1 MAFYVSVP
9 RDLSRVK
16 TKVFFNLTKRQIIC
30 FGLAACIGIPVFFL
44 LKDKAGTSVA
54 SMAMIFTMLPLF
66 FMAMYEKNGM
76 PVEELLR
83 LFYESRIRRPKQRPY
98 KTDNY
103 YTAMEREE
111 KARKEIDGIVKR
123 SIQSK
128 RKSST

>member
-30 FGLAACIGIPVFFL
+30 FGLAACIGVPVFFL
-44 LKDKAGTSVA
+44 VKDKGGTSLA
-54 SMAMIFTMLPLF
+54 SMCMIFTMLPLF

-76 PVEELLR
+76 PVEDLIR
-83 LFYESRIRRPKQRPY
+83 LFYVSRIKRPKQRPY

-103 YTAMEREE
+103 YTALEREA
-111 KARKEIDGIVKR
+111 KARKEIDGIVRK

-128 RKSST
+128 RKNRT

>member
-30 FGLAACIGIPVFFL
+30 FGLAACIGVPVFFL
-44 LKDKAGTSVA
+44 VKDRGGTSLA
-54 SMAMIFTMLPLF
+54 SMCMIFTMLPLF

-76 PVEELLR
+76 PVEVFLQHFVEAKLK
-83 LFYESRIRRPKQRPY
+83 RPKVRPY

-103 YTAMEREE
+103 YSALERENR
-111 KARKEIDGIVKR
+111 ARKEVERIVSENSKK
-123 SIQSK
+123 QSG
-128 RKSST
+128 RQ

>member
-30 FGLAACIGIPVFFL
+30 FGLAACIGVPVFFL
-44 LKDKAGTSVA
+44 VKEGGGTSLA
-54 SMAMIFTMLPLF
+54 SMCMIFTMLPLF

-76 PVEELLR
+76 PVEDLIR
-83 LFYESRIRRPKQRPY
+83 LFYVSRIKRPKQRPY

-103 YTAMEREE
+103 YTALEREE
-111 KARKEIDGIVKR
+111 KAGKEIDGIVRK

-128 RKSST
+128 RKNRT

>member
-44 LKDKAGTSVA
+44 LKDKAETSIA
-54 SMAMIFTMLPLF
+54 SLAMIFTMLPLF

-83 LFYESRIRRPKQRPY
+83 LFYESRIRSPKQRPY

-111 KARKEIDGIVKR
+111 KARKEIDGIVTR
-123 SIQSK
+123 SIQNK

>member
-16 TKVFFNLTKRQIIC
+16 TKVFFNLTKRQLIC
-30 FGLAACIGIPVFFL
+30 FGLAACIGLPVFFL
-44 LKDKAGTSVA
+44 FKEKGGASLA
-54 SMAMIFTMLPLF
+54 SMCMIFTMLPFF

-76 PVEELLR
+76 PPEELIR

-103 YTAMEREE
+103 YTALERDA
-111 KARKEIDGIVKR
+111 KARKEIEKIVCR
-123 SIQSK
+123 NIQSK
-128 RKSST
+128 RKSRT

>member
-44 LKDKAGTSVA
+44 LKDKAGTSIA
-54 SMAMIFTMLPLF
+54 SLVMIFAMLPLF

-76 PVEELLR
+76 PVEDLLR

-111 KARKEIDGIVKR
+111 KARKEIDVIVKR
-123 SIQSK
+123 SIQNK
-128 RKSST
+128 RKSRT

>member
-44 LKDKAGTSVA
+44 LKDKAGTSIA

-66 FMAMYEKNGM
+66 FMAMHEKNGM
-76 PVEELLR
+76 PVEELIR

-123 SIQSK
+123 SIQNK
-128 RKSST
+128 R